1 MTIVAKFE
9 DPGHQLITPGTILK
23 HTCTIPV
30 PSSFTVVYAVAFKQ
44 NFQQTCTDNPDLTS
58 VVLDFDQTTF
68 MDSSGIGALVGC
80 YKVAQKRD
88 IRLSLR
94 NVSTQVI
101 AILSLAGLE
110 SLFEI
115 EPQMETI
122 AIAEATPSERPFTTH
137 PSVRSRM
144 KRGLDIAGALVGL
157 GITAAVL
164 PVIVLAI
171 KLDSPGPIL
180 FGQTRC
186 SWMGKRFKMWKFRS
200 MVTDAEARK
209 HLVENQASGA
219 LFKND
224 NDPRITRVGRFLR
237 RTSLDELPQF
247 WNVLVGEMSLVGTR
261 PPTPDE
267 VEQYEI
273 PQWNRLDIKPGMTGE
288 WQVSGRSKI
297 TDFDEVV
304 RLDMRYQENW
314 SLTYDL
320 QIIIK
325 TIMVLFRK
333 NAGAC

>member
-9 DPGHQLITPGTILK
+9 DPGIQTAMLS
-23 HTCTIPV
+23 HTCTIPL
-30 PSSFTVVYAVAFKQ
+30 PTSFTVVYAVAFKQ
-44 NFQQTCTDNPDLTS
+44 DFQQTCQDNPDLLS
-58 VVLDFDQTTF
+58 AVFDFSQTTF

-80 YKVAQKRD
+80 YKIAQKQR
-88 IRLSLR
+88 IRLILR
-94 NVSTQVI
+94 NVSTQVL

-115 EPQMETI
+115 EAQPLSV
-122 AIAEATPSERPFTTH
+122 AVAAAPPALERPFTTH
-137 PSVRSRM
+137 PSVQSRS
-144 KRGLDIAGALVGL
+144 KRLIDIAGALVGL
-157 GITAAVL
+157 GITAALL
-164 PVIVLAI
+164 PAIALAI
-171 KLDSPGPIL
+171 KLDSPGPIF

-200 MVTDAEARK
+200 MVSDAEARK
-209 HLVENQASGA
+209 HQVENQASGA

-224 NDPRITRVGRFLR
+224 NDPRITRMGRLLR
-237 RTSLDELPQF
+237 KTSLDELPQF
-247 WNVLVGEMSLVGTR
+247 WNVLIGEMSLVGTR

-267 VEQYEI
+267 VEHYEI

-288 WQVSGRSKI
+288 WQVNGRSKI
-297 TDFDEVV
+297 TDFEEVV

-314 SLTYDL
+314 SLKYDL